1 MGTGCI
7 SKRALRHSAPR
18 GSTPYSRALWEADA
32 AQKAHLKS
40 LRFTRNH
47 VRNPKIRVVRF
58 RPQLFRVD
66 RKLMSPKMSRL
77 THHQARACQT
87 LSQVMACD
95 GTALQSRAS
104 ECAVNGAAR

>member
-40 LRFTRNH
+40 LRFTRH
-47 VRNPKIRVVRF
+47 SSMVRF